1 LPENNMSLSRFTAAC
16 LIAAASL
23 STTVTAADAG
33 TRYGHGPIL
42 GKITAHSHFGN
53 GSVTAPYRKTPV
65 GYQIRLPHGTWV
77 YCRTSCRETL
87 RVETVDI
94 WDAVIGNGSMI
105 GAGTLDAECGV
116 LGCLTWSRDLPF

>member
-1 LPENNMSLSRFTAAC
+1 MSGTRFTLGLVSALSAM
-16 LIAAASL
+16 LIAAAP
-23 STTVTAADAG
+23 VAAG

-42 GKITAHSHFGN
+42 GYITATSHFGN
-53 GSVTAPYRKTPV
+53 GSVRAPYRNTPV
-65 GYQIRLPHGTWV
+65 GYQVRLPHGTWV

-94 WDAVIGNGSMI
+94 WDAVIDNGSPI

-116 LGCLTWSRDLPF
+116 LGCLTWSLGF

>member
-1 LPENNMSLSRFTAAC
+1 MSRFRLTIAG
-16 LIAAASL
+16 LIAVGAALCSL
-23 STTVTAADAG
+23 TGGAAAG

-42 GKITAHSHFGN
+42 GTITAHSHFGN
-53 GSVTAPYRKTPV
+53 GSVSAPYRKTPV

-94 WDAVIGNGSMI
+94 WSAVLDNGSLI
-105 GAGTLDAECGV
+105 GAGTMQAECGV
-116 LGCLTWSRDLPF
+116 LGCLTFSRELPF

>member
-1 LPENNMSLSRFTAAC
+1 MRTSRLATSVLLASAALSASV
-16 LIAAASL
+16 LAAA
-23 STTVTAADAG
+23 AG

-42 GKITAHSHFGN
+42 GTVTAHSHYGN
-53 GSVTAPYRKTPV
+53 GSVTAPYRNTPV

-77 YCRTSCRETL
+77 YCRTSCSETL

-94 WDAVIGNGSMI
+94 WSAVIDNGSLI

-116 LGCLTWSRDLPF
+116 LGCLTWSANLPF

>member
-1 LPENNMSLSRFTAAC
+1 MSLPRLAAVGLFATATLCAG
-16 LIAAASL
+16 LPPAA
-23 STTVTAADAG
+23 AG

-42 GKITAHSHFGN
+42 GKVTAHSHFGN

-77 YCRTSCRETL
+77 YCRTSCSETL
-87 RVETVDI
+87 RVQTVDI
-94 WDAVIGNGSMI
+94 WDAVIDNGSLI

>member
-1 LPENNMSLSRFTAAC
+1 MSLSRLAAAGLIAKAALCATAAS
-16 LIAAASL
+16 A
-23 STTVTAADAG
+23 TAG

-42 GKITAHSHFGN
+42 GTITAHSHHGN
-53 GSVTAPYRKTPV
+53 GSVKAPYRKTPV

-94 WDAVIGNGSMI
+94 WSAVIDNGSLI
-105 GAGTLDAECGV
+105 GAGTLQAECGV

>member
-1 LPENNMSLSRFTAAC
+1 LENIMSLSRFATTG
-16 LIAAASL
+16 LVVAAAL
-23 STTVTAADAG
+23 CATVVAAGAG

-42 GKITAHSHFGN
+42 GRITAHSHFGN

-87 RVETVDI
+87 RVQTVDI
-94 WDAVIGNGSMI
+94 WDAVIDNGSPI
-105 GAGTLDAECGV
+105 GAGTMDAECGV
-116 LGCLTWSRDLPF
+116 FGCLTWSRDLPF

>member
-1 LPENNMSLSRFTAAC
+1 MSRYAFAV
-16 LIAAASL
+16 IAALAGAGLCSAP
-23 STTVTAADAG
+23 VAAG

-42 GKITAHSHFGN
+42 GTIVAHSHYGN

-77 YCRTSCRETL
+77 YCRTSCSETL

-94 WDAVIGNGSMI
+94 WDAVIDNGEPI
-105 GAGTLDAECGV
+105 GAGTMQAECGA
-116 LGCLTWSRDLPF
+116 LGCLHWSWGLPF

>member
-1 LPENNMSLSRFTAAC
+1 MSRNRFVRALVPA
-16 LIAAASL
+16 LAVIAFAS
-23 STTVTAADAG
+23 SQVSAG

-42 GKITAHSHFGN
+42 GYITAESHFGN
-53 GSVTAPYRKTPV
+53 GSVRAPYRSTPV

-94 WDAVIGNGSMI
+94 WDAVIDNGSPI
-105 GAGTLDAECGV
+105 GAGTLDAECGA
-116 LGCLTWSRDLPF
+116 LGCLTWSLGF

>member
-1 LPENNMSLSRFTAAC
+1 MSLSRFAAG
-16 LIAAASL
+16 LIAAATL
-23 STTVTAADAG
+23 CATVAGAEAG

-42 GKITAHSHFGN
+42 GKVTAHSHFGN

-87 RVETVDI
+87 RVQTVDI
-94 WDAVIGNGSMI
+94 WDAVINNGSLI